1 MWTTTLLKKK
11 KKPGIHPLL
20 TLKHYLSSSSS
31 PSSTSDTN
39 SITLKSTLLNAK
51 KLSRGLNSNN
61 GGCNVN
67 RTAFNGLVVTL
78 FGSGGFLARHLIPL
92 LTGAG
97 CQVVLAYRP
106 GKQRSRPADARVG
119 GDLGQVVRSAPF
131 DLRNEV
137 SLKQAMTGSNVVINA
152 VGGHHLETPNFSFE
166 VTKSNIFSKIFC

>member
-11 KKPGIHPLL
+11 KKPGVHPLL
-20 TLKHYLSSSSS
+20 TLLKHYLSSSSS

-39 SITLKSTLLNAK
+39 TTITLKSTLLNAK

-106 GKQRSRPADARVG
+106 GKQRARPADARVG
-119 GDLGQVVRSAPF
+119 GDLGQVVRSVPV
-131 DLRNEV
+131 DLRNEA
-137 SLKQAMTGSNVVINA
+137 SLRRAMAGSNVVINA

-166 VTKSNIFSKIFC
+166 VT